1 MKSLVHKL
9 LAFTFVIALFSGCA
23 AVTSADLVQPQEQ
36 KAELVMP
43 PQPDNPG
50 MSSDQD
56 MSPIVD
62 EPTWET
68 NM

>member
-23 AVTSADLVQPQEQ
+23 SVTSADLAQPEQE
-36 KAELVMP
+36 KVEVVM
-43 PQPDNPG
+43 PDNPQ

-56 MSPIVD
+56 MSTIVD
-62 EPTWET
+62 KPEW
-68 NM
+68 